1 MEQLELLRVFPKRSY
16 CGVPDGHKT
25 ERAPVTHP
33 LDHGGVSL
41 LTVMILETRN
51 GSGKVSNMPSH
62 TATRWLIGGLF
73 VLTLGQALWIFSA
86 GSTPALTKIV
96 SATPISKHSAVYEV
110 LSDAGGATVPMTYLY
125 FVAEKK
131 QPDDQALQS
140 LRTLTPFLVTRQS
153 GAVKYVEGLRISA
166 RTEEQVYSYS
176 SSTALRE
183 NGAVL
188 PVTVELTATARQK

>member
-125 FVAEKK
+125 FVAEKNS
-131 QPDDQALQS
+131 QMIRHCRAFGR
-140 LRTLTPFLVTRQS
+140 LRP
-153 GAVKYVEGLRISA
+153 
-166 RTEEQVYSYS
+166 S
-176 SSTALRE
+176 SSLDNQE
-183 NGAVL
+183 
-188 PVTVELTATARQK
+188 Q